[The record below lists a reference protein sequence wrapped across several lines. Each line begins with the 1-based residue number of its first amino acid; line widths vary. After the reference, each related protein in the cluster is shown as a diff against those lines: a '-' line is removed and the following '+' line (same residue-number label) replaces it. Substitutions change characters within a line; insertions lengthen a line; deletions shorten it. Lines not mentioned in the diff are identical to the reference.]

1 MAHCYYHALSSVRK
15 WGGTSDDYLG
25 LHQWFDESK
34 SIFADP
40 RHRALRHHA
49 EGIFML
55 ETLFGA
61 TITNSDGKVV
71 PVRLIGEQHVTEDLG
86 FIPSFADW
94 GRLIQPQ
101 IARRACLNQ
110 SWLEPPPRVAL
121 FLWTEA
127 GGLVMD
133 ELVRRAM
140 ELAPDGEGYNIGRI
154 DARQMAEHFMISR
167 THLQRLFRRAVETG
181 CLHWPDGDRNHCIL
195 RRDFLDYD
203 RFLLT
208 IETHGLNTPSKDAWG

>member
-15 WGGTSDDYLG
+15 WGGTSDDYLA

-34 SIFADP
+34 AIFADP

-101 IARRACLNQ
+101 TWMLKGRQLDQPTSDAPP
-110 SWLEPPPRVAL
+110 EPVPAVPVS
-121 FLWTEA
+121 
-127 GGLVMD
+127 
-133 ELVRRAM
+133 
-140 ELAPDGEGYNIGRI
+140 LA
-154 DARQMAEHFMISR
+154 A
-167 THLQRLFRRAVETG
+167 
-181 CLHWPDGDRNHCIL
+181 
-195 RRDFLDYD
+195 
-203 RFLLT
+203 
-208 IETHGLNTPSKDAWG
+208 

>member
-15 WGGTSDDYLG
+15 WGGTSDDYLA

-61 TITNSDGKVV
+61 TITNSDGKIV
-71 PVRLIGEQHVTEDLG
+71 PVRLIGEQHVIEDLG

-101 IARRACLNQ
+101 TWMLKGRQLDQPTSDAPP
-110 SWLEPPPRVAL
+110 EPAPVVPVS
-121 FLWTEA
+121 
-127 GGLVMD
+127 
-133 ELVRRAM
+133 
-140 ELAPDGEGYNIGRI
+140 LA
-154 DARQMAEHFMISR
+154 A
-167 THLQRLFRRAVETG
+167 
-181 CLHWPDGDRNHCIL
+181 
-195 RRDFLDYD
+195 
-203 RFLLT
+203 
-208 IETHGLNTPSKDAWG
+208 

>member
-1 MAHCYYHALSSVRK
+1 MAHCYYHAFSSVRK
-15 WGGTSDDYLG
+15 WGGTSDDYLA

-34 SIFADP
+34 AIFADP

-86 FIPSFADW
+86 FVPSFADW

-101 IARRACLNQ
+101 TWMLKGRQLDQPTSDAPP
-110 SWLEPPPRVAL
+110 EPAPVLPVS
-121 FLWTEA
+121 
-127 GGLVMD
+127 
-133 ELVRRAM
+133 
-140 ELAPDGEGYNIGRI
+140 LA
-154 DARQMAEHFMISR
+154 A
-167 THLQRLFRRAVETG
+167 
-181 CLHWPDGDRNHCIL
+181 
-195 RRDFLDYD
+195 
-203 RFLLT
+203 
-208 IETHGLNTPSKDAWG
+208 

>member
-15 WGGTSDDYLG
+15 WGGTSDDYLA

-34 SIFADP
+34 AIFADP

-101 IARRACLNQ
+101 TWMLKGRQLDQATSDAPP
-110 SWLEPPPRVAL
+110 EPAPAVPL
-121 FLWTEA
+121 S
-127 GGLVMD
+127 
-133 ELVRRAM
+133 
-140 ELAPDGEGYNIGRI
+140 LA
-154 DARQMAEHFMISR
+154 A
-167 THLQRLFRRAVETG
+167 
-181 CLHWPDGDRNHCIL
+181 
-195 RRDFLDYD
+195 
-203 RFLLT
+203 
-208 IETHGLNTPSKDAWG
+208 

>member
-15 WGGTSDDYLG
+15 WGGTSDDYLA

-34 SIFADP
+34 AIFADP

-94 GRLIQPQ
+94 GRLIQPADLDAERAPIGPAGERCTARTRSSGASQPCRISPLCIRAQGVQ
-101 IARRACLNQ
+101 IKEHSPQ
-110 SWLEPPPRVAL
+110 
-121 FLWTEA
+121 F
-127 GGLVMD
+127 GG
-133 ELVRRAM
+133 
-140 ELAPDGEGYNIGRI
+140 
-154 DARQMAEHFMISR
+154 
-167 THLQRLFRRAVETG
+167 
-181 CLHWPDGDRNHCIL
+181 
-195 RRDFLDYD
+195 
-203 RFLLT
+203 
-208 IETHGLNTPSKDAWG
+208 